1 MNISNINDD
10 LSNFPSYGAGNVGGG
25 EVMDRM
31 MATGPIDREPSAFPV
46 KINKV
51 APKKNDPSEHKL
63 MDDDDLLKLTETKDD
78 VDDANAE
85 KKKRR
90 KKKWKKPK
98 DKPNRPLSAYNLFFR
113 HQRAVMLGPDAPT
126 REEEKLKKRVHCK
139 THGKIG
145 FAEMA
150 KEIGSRWKTL
160 DPDTK
165 RFYEM
170 QAQKEKQRYSAELA
184 AWKQAQKFKGDG
196 DDESQGFGAIAAAGL
211 MGRNPM
217 EAGGAA
223 GSANL
228 AAGMMMQDPFQ
239 RAQRQG
245 FAPLLQQRQPQDM
258 SLEYLRALQG
268 QQLQME
274 QNTRMGARPRL
285 DAQLG
290 MDYPNAAEAS
300 ANAIMQ
306 QFQGFQPTNE
316 MNSAPQ
322 QQQQDLLRAA
332 PRDFDRFQQFS
343 MMNPNMNMAAMSAMR
358 QLQAQQQRLGG
369 GGPND
374 HNFSG
379 AGGNDFSRR
388 LNDFSFRGPNP

>member
-1 MNISNINDD
+1 
-10 LSNFPSYGAGNVGGG
+10 
-25 EVMDRM
+25 MDRM
-31 MATGPIDREPSAFPV
+31 VATAPMDRATAEFPMKLNKPST
-46 KINKV
+46 
-51 APKKNDPSEHKL
+51 KKDGASEHKL
-63 MDDDDLLKLTETKDD
+63 MDDGDLLKITETKD
-78 VDDANAE
+78 VDDSTTE

-150 KEIGSRWKTL
+150 KEIGGRWKSL

-170 QAQKEKQRYSAELA
+170 QAQKEKQRYAAELA

-196 DDESQGFGAIAAAGL
+196 DDDSQGLGAMAAAV

-217 EAGGAA
+217 DAGG
-223 GSANL
+223 GNANL
-228 AAGMMMQDPFQ
+228 AAGMMMQ
-239 RAQRQG
+239 AQRQG
-245 FAPLLQQRQPQDM
+245 FSPLLQQRQSQDV
-258 SLEYLRALQG
+258 SFEYLRALQG
-268 QQLQME
+268 QQLQ
-274 QNTRMGARPRL
+274 NTRPRL
-285 DAQLG
+285 DTQLG

-316 MNSAPQ
+316 MPAAPQ
-322 QQQQDLLRAA
+322 QHQQNDLLRAA
-332 PRDFDRFQQFS
+332 PQNFDRFQQFS
-343 MMNPNMNMAAMSAMR
+343 MMNPNMNMNMAAMSAMR
-358 QLQAQQQRLGG
+358 QLQAQQQQQRLGG
-369 GGPND
+369 GGGGSGGPMND
-374 HNFSG
+374 HNAYPGG
-379 AGGNDFSRR
+379 AGGR
-388 LNDFSFRGPNP
+388 LNDFSFRGFNNPGGPNP